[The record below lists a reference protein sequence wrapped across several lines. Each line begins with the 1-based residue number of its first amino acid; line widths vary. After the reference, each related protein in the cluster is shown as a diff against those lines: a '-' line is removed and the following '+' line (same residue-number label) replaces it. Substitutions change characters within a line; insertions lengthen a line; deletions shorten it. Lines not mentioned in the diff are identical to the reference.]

1 MADGRWYVSP
11 RSTVLRRSVTESS
24 HNTVSIVSRRVV
36 RGRGHRARGLERRLE
51 AARSGHEASE
61 IAFKEHKEPPL
72 LRLHSSPE
80 KPDPQDARRDTH
92 QITEENGTGE
102 SVWQG
107 GAGKTGL
114 KSRRTRATASW
125 PA

>member
-11 RSTVLRRSVTESS
+11 RPTVLRRSVTESS

-36 RGRGHRARGLERRLE
+36 RGRGHRARGLERHLE

-80 KPDPQDARRDTH
+80 SRIHKML
-92 QITEENGTGE
+92 
-102 SVWQG
+102 
-107 GAGKTGL
+107 GATLTRLQRKTGL
-114 KSRRTRATASW
+114 EEACGREAQGKRG
-125 PA
+125 